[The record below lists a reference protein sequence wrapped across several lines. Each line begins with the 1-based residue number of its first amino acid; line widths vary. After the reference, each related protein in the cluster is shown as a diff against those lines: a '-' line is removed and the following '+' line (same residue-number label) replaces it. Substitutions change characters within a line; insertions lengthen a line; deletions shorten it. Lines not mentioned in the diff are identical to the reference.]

1 MESER
6 ITKPHIGA
14 KLADIRAA
22 AQSIKTEIVQNE
34 GFRKRARSQK
44 LCWFHL
50 TDDGDRVSERMF
62 RVAARDKSAE
72 YQDYTSAMSF
82 EDNNQKLGNYYAN
95 KGGQVHHLID
105 RMEEGQPVKD
115 AEIAQALDNSAAEKY
130 DDRPPVP
137 LDDESGNGY

>member
-1 MESER
+1 MMAIAFLNGCSALPLATNQSQLATENQEL
-6 ITKPHIGA
+6 G
-14 KLADIRAA
+14 KL
-22 AQSIKTEIVQNE
+22 
-34 GFRKRARSQK
+34 
-44 LCWFHL
+44 
-50 TDDGDRVSERMF
+50 
-62 RVAARDKSAE
+62 KSAE

-82 EDNNQKLGNYYAN
+82 EDSNQKLGNYYAT

>member
-1 MESER
+1 MKIFENVPTLKNFASLVFLMMAIGFQNGCSALPLTTNESQL
-6 ITKPHIGA
+6 A
-14 KLADIRAA
+14 KENQEL
-22 AQSIKTEIVQNE
+22 
-34 GFRKRARSQK
+34 GK
-44 LCWFHL
+44 L
-50 TDDGDRVSERMF
+50 
-62 RVAARDKSAE
+62 KSAE
-72 YQDYTSAMSF
+72 YEDYTSAMSF
-82 EDNNQKLGNYYAN
+82 EDSNQKLGNYYAT

>member
-1 MESER
+1 MKIFEKVLTVKNFGSFIFLMMAIAFLNGCSALPLATNQSQLATENQEL
-6 ITKPHIGA
+6 G
-14 KLADIRAA
+14 KL
-22 AQSIKTEIVQNE
+22 
-34 GFRKRARSQK
+34 
-44 LCWFHL
+44 
-50 TDDGDRVSERMF
+50 
-62 RVAARDKSAE
+62 KSAE

>member
-1 MESER
+1 MKVFENVPALKNFAGFISLMMAIAFLNGCSALPLGTNQSQLATENQEL
-6 ITKPHIGA
+6 G
-14 KLADIRAA
+14 KL
-22 AQSIKTEIVQNE
+22 
-34 GFRKRARSQK
+34 
-44 LCWFHL
+44 
-50 TDDGDRVSERMF
+50 
-62 RVAARDKSAE
+62 KSAE

>member
-1 MESER
+1 MKIFENVLTVKNFASSVFLVIAIAFLIGCSALPLATNESQLATENQEL
-6 ITKPHIGA
+6 G
-14 KLADIRAA
+14 KL
-22 AQSIKTEIVQNE
+22 
-34 GFRKRARSQK
+34 
-44 LCWFHL
+44 
-50 TDDGDRVSERMF
+50 
-62 RVAARDKSAE
+62 KSAE
-72 YQDYTSAMSF
+72 YEDYTSAMSF
-82 EDNNQKLGNYYAN
+82 EDSNQKLGNYYAT